1 MLIRETDKVVNEIIK
16 LPMEEIKKRIRLS
29 GSKAE
34 RAFWFSVQ
42 DKKLQEKQLMI
53 LKRKDFIR

>member
-1 MLIRETDKVVNEIIK
+1 MLIQKTDKVLNEIVK
-16 LPMEEIKKRIRLS
+16 LPMEEIKKRISLS
-29 GSKAE
+29 ESKAD

-53 LKRKDFIR
+53 IKRKDFIR